1 LQLRNYYDAYVKKLM
16 MYLIFGQVCYANM
29 SVNKTC
35 VFFTLS
41 RVAMN
46 KEGLLSRATAML
58 FPIDWPEPF
67 GLVMIEALACGTP
80 VVAWRRG
87 SVPEVIEDGVTG
99 YVVESVDE
107 AVRAVG
113 EINHPNRADC
123 RRAFGRRFDAERMA
137 RDYVDV
143 YARLVNDGGPN
154 R

>member
-1 LQLRNYYDAYVKKLM
+1 
-16 MYLIFGQVCYANM
+16 
-29 SVNKTC
+29 
-35 VFFTLS
+35 
-41 RVAMN
+41 MN
-46 KEGLLSRATAML
+46 KEGLLSRVTAML

>member
-1 LQLRNYYDAYVKKLM
+1 
-16 MYLIFGQVCYANM
+16 MYLIFGQVYYANM
-29 SVNKTC
+29 SVNKTR
-35 VFFTLS
+35 FLSLS

-46 KEGLLSRATAML
+46 KELLSRATAML
-58 FPIDWPEPF
+58 FPINWPEPF

-107 AVRAVG
+107 AVRAIG
-113 EINHPNRADC
+113 EINHLNRADC
-123 RRAFGRRFDAERMA
+123 RRAFEQRFDAERMA
-137 RDYVDV
+137 RNYGDI
-143 YARLVNDGGPN
+143 YARLINDGEPN